1 MKNITSWNLSLQVL
15 LFAGV
20 VLAIP
25 LLLGLILPIVKPKIK
40 RKSNIY
46 LYSFSAGFILV
57 LGLYGLIA
65 QPLTSLRETLE
76 GGGHLHD
83 HDHHNQIL
91 KTYGEWETIG
101 ILAGIAIGG
110 VTIGMGGS
118 MLARH
123 IFTKKSGEVH
133 SNHGDHNHG
142 DHIFNLKEAQSAKSK
157 LTVVMLLMAHKIPAG
172 ISLGL
177 MIQGLSHHA
186 SGMTIAAIVAFII
199 HTIPEMLTI
208 YYRQIEMG
216 TSKWKAMGFTL
227 LIQLI
232 LLPMMFIGAYLG
244 EAIQDVVWLMPL
256 ILVTSGS
263 ILVFT
268 AILELIPE
276 FIDQQISHVKWHT
289 TTLLFVVGFLFAL
302 LILLVHVH

>member
-1 MKNITSWNLSLQVL
+1 MKNFTSWNLSLQVL
-15 LFAGV
+15 LFAGI
-20 VLAIP
+20 VLIIP
-25 LLLGLILPIVKPKIK
+25 LLLGIILPIVKPKIK

-65 QPLTSLRETLE
+65 QPLTALRENLE
-76 GGGHLHD
+76 HHEHGNAGHSHE
-83 HDHHNQIL
+83 HGHEWKNIL
-91 KTYGEWETIG
+91 
-101 ILAGIAIGG
+101 ILAGIAFGG

-118 MLARH
+118 MFARH

-133 SNHGDHNHG
+133 NNHGDHNHG
-142 DHIFNLKEAQSAKSK
+142 DHIFNFKEAHSAKSK

-177 MIQGLSHHA
+177 MIQGLQNETA
-186 SGMTIAAIVAFII
+186 SGMTIAAVVAFII

-216 TSKWKAMGFTL
+216 VCKWKAMGYTM
-227 LIQLI
+227 LIQLL

-244 EAIQDVVWLMPL
+244 EAIKGINWLMPL

-268 AILELIPE
+268 AIVELIPE
-276 FIDQQISHVKWHT
+276 FIDQNISHVKWHKT
-289 TTLLFVVGFLFAL
+289 TFLFVIGFLFAL
-302 LILLVHVH
+302 LILLIHVH

>member
-15 LFAGV
+15 LFAGI
-20 VLAIP
+20 VLTIP
-25 LLLGLILPIVKPKIK
+25 LLLGLILPIVKPRIK

-76 GGGHLHD
+76 GHTHGQ
-83 HDHHNQIL
+83 HNHSA
-91 KTYGEWETIG
+91 KHYGDWEIIS

-110 VTIGMGGS
+110 VLFGMGGS

-133 SNHGDHNHG
+133 NNHNDHKHG

-157 LTVVMLLMAHKIPAG
+157 VTVIMLLMAHKIPAG

-177 MIQGLSHHA
+177 MIQGLNDHEV

-216 TSKWKAMGFTL
+216 TNKWKAMGFTL

-232 LLPMMFIGAYLG
+232 LLPMMFLGAYLG
-244 EAIQDVVWLMPL
+244 EAIQDIIWLMPL

-276 FIDQQISHVKWHT
+276 FIDQEISHVKWHT
-289 TTLLFVVGFLFAL
+289 TTFLFVVGFLMAL